1 MSNSN
6 ISNFGYSIHLTSPMY
21 YLGIVLVCFLG
32 LVCFI
37 LLLYI
42 PVHKSDVLQFP
53 VHNIKQDVTE
63 KYDPRRNNIDVRYA
77 IIPNGVIMRDHDN
90 NQCNT
95 PNRSSTFFY
104 SNNDRSGGNIT
115 HIHSS
120 PRASH
125 VSVMIDDRYTT
136 GYCLGGVGSGNLL
149 NTKSLKVN
157 KVWWWQATINSDITS
172 VGMPVY
178 NTLQYCNIRYSS
190 PVVSSVTDDQNRDIR
205 NSVNYI
211 TH

>member
-1 MSNSN
+1 
-6 ISNFGYSIHLTSPMY
+6 MY
-21 YLGIVLVCFLG
+21 CLGLVLVYFLV

-42 PVHKSDVLQFP
+42 PVHKSDVFKYP
-53 VHNIKQDVTE
+53 IHNIKQDVVE
-63 KYDPRRNNIDVRYA
+63 KPDPRRNNIDVRYA

-115 HIHSS
+115 DIHNS

-125 VSVMIDDRYTT
+125 VSVMIYGRYTT
-136 GYCLGGVGSGNLL
+136 GYCLGGVASGNLL

-157 KVWWWQATINSDITS
+157 EV
-172 VGMPVY
+172 
-178 NTLQYCNIRYSS
+178 
-190 PVVSSVTDDQNRDIR
+190 
-205 NSVNYI
+205 
-211 TH
+211 